1 MTFNRKGGI
10 ILPERTR
17 TRGDDPVL
25 LPEAEA
31 FRLLAAEGVTVPR
44 YEVVSS
50 PEDAAGAAER
60 LGFPLVAKVISP
72 QVVHKTDA
80 GGVVRGIRSATDAS
94 TAYSTIATRVSQSV
108 PGAEI
113 RGVILEEE
121 CAPGLELLVG
131 GRTDPAFGK
140 VLTFGMGGTLVELIR
155 DVAIRVL
162 PLERQAIQQMVREIK
177 GYRLIRGYRGQ
188 LPRDEEALV
197 DLLMGISRMFEG
209 NPGIREFDLNPV
221 ILYERGCVVV
231 DARVYFSARGAI
243 EEDAPGLP
251 IDPSLFY
258 PESIAVIGASAD
270 PRKIGYAVLRNL
282 LSFPG
287 KLYPVNPH
295 QTEILGKIAYKMV
308 TDIPGDV
315 DAAVIA
321 IPAPSIPAVMEDLVQ
336 KGVGLAII
344 LSSGFRESGDA
355 GAKLEEQ
362 ILAIARR
369 SGIRIVGPNCL
380 GVILPP
386 HRINSTFDPMSPVP
400 GDIGFISQS
409 GAVITTIVDW
419 SLLEQIGFSVVISV
433 GNQLDLGFI
442 DYLQVVAADP
452 HTKAIILYI
461 EEIKKGREFL
471 ATVREISRTKPVI
484 ALKSGSSAV
493 GQKAASSHTGS
504 LAGSYEVYLAAFRQA
519 GVIPVMSIKEA
530 FDVAQLLASEGY
542 PRGNRAVVI
551 TAAGG
556 FAVLASDYAER
567 YGIVLNPPSPELISA
582 LDAVLPPI
590 WNRSNPFD
598 LIGDGG
604 ADRYA
609 KVFDIMARFQDEW
622 DIAVVIG
629 VPSAMLDA
637 NHLGQEIARFSRI
650 THKMIVGCL
659 LGGDSM
665 KSGVRVLQNRYI
677 PNYSEVEMA
686 FRSIGR
692 SLQALR
698 RE

>member
-1 MTFNRKGGI
+1 MTVYRKGGI
-10 ILPERTR
+10 LLQERTR
-17 TRGDDPVL
+17 TPGAEPRL
-25 LPEAEA
+25 LPEEEA
-31 FRLLAAEGVTVPR
+31 FSLLAGEGVTVPR
-44 YEVVSS
+44 HEVVSS
-50 PEDAAGAAER
+50 PEDAARAAGR

-72 QVVHKTDA
+72 DIVHKTDA
-80 GGVVRGIRSATDAS
+80 GGVVRGIRSAEEAS
-94 TAYSTIATRVSQSV
+94 SAYSTIVARVRESV

-113 RGVILEEE
+113 RGIILEEE

-162 PLERQAIQQMVREIK
+162 PLDRDALQRMVREIK
-177 GYRLIRGYRGQ
+177 GYPLIRGYRGQ
-188 LPRDEEALV
+188 PPLDEEALV
-197 DLLMGISRMFEG
+197 DLLLGISRMFEG
-209 NPGIREFDLNPV
+209 NPGIVEFDFNPL
-221 ILYERGCVVV
+221 ILYEHGCVVV
-231 DARVYFSARGAI
+231 DARVYSSPGI
-243 EEDAPGLP
+243 QVEEDAPSLP
-251 IDPSLFY
+251 IDSSLFY

-270 PRKIGYAVLRNL
+270 PKKIGYAVLRNL

-295 QTEILGKIAYKMV
+295 QTEILGKTAYKSV

-315 DAAVIA
+315 DVAVIA
-321 IPAPSIPAVMEDLVQ
+321 IPALSIPAVMEDLVQ
-336 KGVGLAII
+336 KGVGLVII
-344 LSSGFRESGDA
+344 LSSGFRESGAA

-380 GVILPP
+380 GIILPP
-386 HRINSTFDPMSPVP
+386 HRINSTFDPISPVP

-419 SLLEQIGFSVVISV
+419 SVLEQIGFSVVISV
-433 GNQLDLGFI
+433 GNQLDLGFV
-442 DYLQVVAADP
+442 DFLRVVAADP

-461 EEIKKGREFL
+461 EEIKKGRDFL
-471 ATVREISRTKPVI
+471 ATVREIARTKPVI
-484 ALKSGSSAV
+484 ALKSGTSVV

-504 LAGSYEVYLAAFRQA
+504 LAGSYEVYQAAFRQA
-519 GVIPVMSIKEA
+519 GVIPVMSIQEA

-542 PRGNRAVVI
+542 PAGNRAVVI
-551 TAAGG
+551 TSAGG

-567 YGIVLNPPSPELISA
+567 YGIALNPPSPELIAA
-582 LDAVLPPI
+582 LDAVLPPM

-609 KVFDIMARFQDEW
+609 KVFDIMARFQEEW

-629 VPSAMLDA
+629 VPSSMLDA

-659 LGGDSM
+659 LGGESM
-665 KSGVRVLQNRYI
+665 KSGIRVLHNRYI

-692 SLQALR
+692 SLQALH